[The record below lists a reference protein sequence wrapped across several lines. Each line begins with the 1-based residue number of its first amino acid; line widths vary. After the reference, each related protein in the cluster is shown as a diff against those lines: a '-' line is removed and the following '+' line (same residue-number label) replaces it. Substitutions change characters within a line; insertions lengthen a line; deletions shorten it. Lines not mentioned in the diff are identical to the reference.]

1 MARRSARGV
10 LVALKVA
17 RLSKTL
23 SREQAGQQGG
33 QLWARDVAGELG
45 VLGGRLRVPEVLG
58 RQRNKHLVEQRVA
71 QARDLDERAE
81 VRDHAV
87 VATRPTL
94 EDPDLLAAGRGP
106 HPYGAGAACGCLAVV
121 RQQVHGHLHRQGVHV
136 DAGRRVHA
144 GGHGGQT
151 GRRPAGVVALERAEV
166 AEVEHGAE
174 VDVEALGALAG
185 EGLDAVAERA
195 DGVGGQGGV
204 ARRGER
210 ADVARRAGQSGPEL
224 GRPAVMPVDHLQ
236 AVGLHPVPVRARQ
249 RRDGP
254 DVVEEEARVAQRRR

>member
-1 MARRSARGV
+1 M
-10 LVALKVA
+10 
-17 RLSKTL
+17 
-23 SREQAGQQGG
+23 
-33 QLWARDVAGELG
+33 
-45 VLGGRLRVPEVLG
+45 
-58 RQRNKHLVEQRVA
+58 
-71 QARDLDERAE
+71 
-81 VRDHAV
+81 
-87 VATRPTL
+87 
-94 EDPDLLAAGRGP
+94 AAGRGP
-106 HPYGAGAACGCLAVV
+106 HPNGAGAACGCLAVA

-144 GGHGGQT
+144 GGHGGQA

-195 DGVGGQGGV
+195 DGVGGQVGV

-224 GRPAVMPVDHLQ
+224 GRPSVMPVDHLQ

-254 DVVEEEARVAQRRR
+254 DVVEEEARVAQRRVEGEQERDVRNAVAVVVDVDRIEHGVVELVEVGARVGRLQRDVVGDQRDGRGIVGADERVHVRAVSHGVLGDLGSFTMGRHGSPHLVWVGRGGYCG